1 MFTGQCRNAASS
13 RLPCINPES
22 MQQSLPYFPNESML
36 ACHSKSWHPGRRI
49 TNYIHLEDVAR
60 LEDVT
65 VDQLRVG
72 LVRRQRRALES
83 AEIPDDSSSDY
94 FDTLSHIA
102 TIYMYCPP
110 CSCLI
115 DTAVE
120 VCVSMAD
127 PQLLRRLIR
136 IDDRLP
142 CSCLDPPLALES
154 LKGIIHNIREV
165 EPFTRAQRSQ
175 LVRSRAEYI
184 DRDFVENRI
193 WQLEEEDMP
202 PLAVS
207 PAENIRRIFGSHAY
221 SENVAGVV
229 VLGEVDSLA
238 SLMEVSPFQQ
248 VSRLPRANEL
258 YVTSPTFALHG
269 QHQQWKR
276 HRIGTFTTQAQMIQ
290 QRPI

>member
-154 LKGIIHNIREV
+154 LKGITV
-165 EPFTRAQRSQ
+165 EPRYKDTQ
-175 LVRSRAEYI
+175 LKDIRTI
-184 DRDFVENRI
+184 RI
-193 WQLEEEDMP
+193 
-202 PLAVS
+202 
-207 PAENIRRIFGSHAY
+207 
-221 SENVAGVV
+221 
-229 VLGEVDSLA
+229 
-238 SLMEVSPFQQ
+238 
-248 VSRLPRANEL
+248 LP
-258 YVTSPTFALHG
+258 
-269 QHQQWKR
+269 
-276 HRIGTFTTQAQMIQ
+276 
-290 QRPI
+290 